1 MQQGAKAMK
10 ALSQVTEED
19 ATGTGSAMAGEVAS
33 IKRFM
38 VHDGPGIRSVVFLKG
53 CPLRCV
59 WCSSPFTWKGG
70 KDLVYR
76 EKKCIH
82 CGGCIRACP
91 EGALSAD
98 ADGVIAVDP
107 ARCTRCGEC
116 VEVCPTTAR
125 IFDSVTMN
133 VEQVLAVL
141 ERDRAFYEQS
151 GGGVTFSGGEPTAH
165 ASFLLAL
172 LKACRRAG
180 FHTAIET
187 TGFVNWK
194 VFQRLLPWI
203 DLVLYDIKALDPDK
217 HEALTGQR
225 NDRIRANLER
235 IAKAGTPPV
244 EIHIPVI
251 PGKNDSDSFFAELAD
266 WLGGL
271 GLKDIAFLP
280 FHKLGSHEYE
290 ELGMKYPMENAESI
304 SGERIKQIREK
315 FRSLGFRVRV

>member
-1 MQQGAKAMK
+1 MR
-10 ALSQVTEED
+10 ALPVTSDEEM
-19 ATGTGSAMAGEVAS
+19 TSAELAIAGEVAS

-38 VHDGPGIRSVVFLKG
+38 LHDGPGIRSVVFLKG

-59 WCSSPFTWKGG
+59 WCSSPFTWKGR

-76 EKKCIH
+76 VGKCIH
-82 CGGCIRACP
+82 CGVCIRACP
-91 EGALSAD
+91 EGALSANE
-98 ADGVIAVDP
+98 DGTIVVDQS
-107 ARCTRCGEC
+107 RCIGCGEC

-125 IFDSVTMN
+125 IFDSTTMD
-133 VEQVLAVL
+133 VKEVLAVL

-165 ASFLLAL
+165 ANFLLAL

-187 TGFVNWK
+187 SGFVNWK

-203 DLVLYDIKALDPDK
+203 DLVLYDIKAMNPDQ
-217 HEALTGQR
+217 HEELTGQR
-225 NDRIRANLER
+225 NDIILANLAR

-244 EIHIPVI
+244 EVHVPVI
-251 PGKNDSDSFFAELAD
+251 PGKNDSDRFFEELAA

-271 GLKDIAFLP
+271 GIKDIAFLP

-290 ELGMKYPMENAESI
+290 ELGMNYPLENAESI
-304 SGERIKQIREK
+304 SGERMEQIRER
-315 FRSLGFRVRV
+315 FRSLSFRVRV

>member
-1 MQQGAKAMK
+1 MS
-10 ALSQVTEED
+10 ALSLVSDEE
-19 ATGTGSAMAGEVAS
+19 ATGAELAMAGEVAS

-59 WCSSPFTWKGG
+59 WCSSPFTWKGS

-98 ADGVIAVDP
+98 AEGTIVVDS

-125 IFDSVTMN
+125 IFDSATMD
-133 VEQVLAVL
+133 VDEVLAVL

-165 ASFLLAL
+165 AGFLLAL

-203 DLVLYDIKALDPDK
+203 DLVLYDIKAMDPDL
-217 HEALTGQR
+217 HEELTGQR
-225 NDRIRANLER
+225 NHTIRANLER

-244 EIHIPVI
+244 EIHVPVI
-251 PGKNDSDSFFAELAD
+251 PGKNDFDCFFEDLAA

-271 GLKDIAFLP
+271 GIKDIAFLP

-290 ELGMKYPMENAESI
+290 ELGMKYPLENAESI
-304 SGERIKQIREK
+304 SGERMDEIRER
-315 FRSLGFRVRV
+315 FRSLGFRVRA

>member
-1 MQQGAKAMK
+1 MRALLLASDEDHTGAE
-10 ALSQVTEED
+10 L
-19 ATGTGSAMAGEVAS
+19 AMAGEVAS
-33 IKRFM
+33 IKRFT

-53 CPLRCV
+53 CPLRCL
-59 WCSSPFTWKGG
+59 WCSSPFTWRGG

-76 EKKCIH
+76 VKKCIH
-82 CGGCIRACP
+82 CGGCLRACS

-98 ADGVIAVDP
+98 ADGTIVLDQAL
-107 ARCTRCGEC
+107 CTRCGEC

-125 IFDSVTMN
+125 IFDSTTMSVN
-133 VEQVLAVL
+133 EVMAVL
-141 ERDRAFYEQS
+141 ERDRAFFEES
-151 GGGVTFSGGEPTAH
+151 GGGVTFSGGEPTGH
-165 ASFLLAL
+165 ADFLLAL

-203 DLVLYDIKALDPDK
+203 DLMLYDIKALDPDQ
-217 HEALTGQR
+217 HEELTGQR
-225 NDRIRANLER
+225 NDAILANLER

-244 EIHIPVI
+244 EVHVPVI
-251 PGKNDSDSFFAELAD
+251 PGKNDSDCFFEELAA

-271 GLKDIAFLP
+271 GIKDIAFLP

-290 ELGMKYPMENAESI
+290 ELGMKYPMQNAESI
-304 SGERIKQIREK
+304 SGERMKQIREK
-315 FRSLGFRVRV
+315 FRFLGFRVHV

>member
-1 MQQGAKAMK
+1 MRAVPSASDEDLAGAD
-10 ALSQVTEED
+10 L
-19 ATGTGSAMAGEVAS
+19 AMAGEVAS
-33 IKRFM
+33 IKRFT

-59 WCSSPFTWKGG
+59 WCSSPFTWRGG

-82 CGGCIRACP
+82 CGGCVRACP

-98 ADGVIAVDP
+98 ADGAIVLDRAL
-107 ARCTRCGEC
+107 CTRCGEC

-125 IFDSVTMN
+125 IFDSMTMTVN
-133 VEQVLAVL
+133 EVMAVL
-141 ERDRAFYEQS
+141 ERDRAFFEES
-151 GGGVTFSGGEPTAH
+151 GGGVTFSGGEPTGH
-165 ASFLLAL
+165 ADFLLAL

-194 VFQRLLPWI
+194 ALQRLLPWI
-203 DLVLYDIKALDPDK
+203 DLVLYDIKAMDPDH
-217 HEALTGQR
+217 HEQLTGQR
-225 NDRIRANLER
+225 NDAILANLER

-244 EIHIPVI
+244 EVHVPVI
-251 PGKNDSDSFFAELAD
+251 PGKNDLDPFFEKLAA

-271 GLKDIAFLP
+271 GIKDIAFLP

-290 ELGMKYPMENAESI
+290 ELGMTYPMENAESI
-304 SGERIKQIREK
+304 SGERMKQIRER